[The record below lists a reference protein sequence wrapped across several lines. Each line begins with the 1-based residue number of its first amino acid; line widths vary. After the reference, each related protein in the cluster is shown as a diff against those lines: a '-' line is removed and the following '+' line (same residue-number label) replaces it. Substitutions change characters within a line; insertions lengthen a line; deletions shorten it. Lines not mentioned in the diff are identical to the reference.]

1 MPKKISRASKKR
13 GDRTLVVDIGASGIK
28 ALVLDA
34 AGRPLT
40 VRDRIKTPSP
50 STPGAVLNVIR
61 RLARRQG
68 RFDRVAVGF
77 PGVIRNG
84 VVETA
89 SNLGLDQKWCG
100 FRLAEK
106 LESKLGRPVRVAND
120 ADLQGFGAISGRGVE
135 LVITLGT
142 GFGSALFVDGKLVP
156 NLEVALY
163 PLDGKTYGR
172 MLGEAARKKVGN
184 KKWNKRLSQVIEVLY
199 SVFNYDHLYIG
210 GGNSIKV
217 KQKLPRNVR
226 IVPNTAGLLG
236 GIALWKEYG

>member
-1 MPKKISRASKKR
+1 
-13 GDRTLVVDIGASGIK
+13 VVDIGASGIK

-40 VRDRIKTPSP
+40 VRDRVKTPSP
-50 STPGAVLNVIR
+50 STPGAVLSVIR

-163 PLDGKTYGR
+163 PLGGKTYGR
-172 MLGEAARKKVGN
+172 MLGESARKKVGN

-236 GIALWKEYG
+236 GIALWKE

>member
-1 MPKKISRASKKR
+1 MPKKISRASKR
-13 GDRTLVVDIGASGIK
+13 GGDRTLVVDIGASGIK

-40 VRDRIKTPSP
+40 VRDRIKTSSP
-50 STPGAVLNVIR
+50 STPSAVLSAIG

-142 GFGSALFVDGKLVP
+142 GFGSALFVDGRLVP

-172 MLGEAARKKVGN
+172 MLGESARKKVGN

-199 SVFNYDHLYIG
+199 SVFNFDHLYIG

-236 GIALWKEYG
+236 GIALWKE

>member
-77 PGVIRNG
+77 PSVIRNG

>member
-1 MPKKISRASKKR
+1 MPKKISRASKR
-13 GDRTLVVDIGASGIK
+13 GGDRTLVVDIGASGIK

-40 VRDRIKTPSP
+40 VRERIKTPSP
-50 STPGAVLNVIR
+50 STPSAVLSAIG
-61 RLARRQG
+61 RLVRRQG

-120 ADLQGFGAISGRGVE
+120 ADLIPWTGRLTGGCWASQHGRR
-135 LVITLGT
+135 LG
-142 GFGSALFVDGKLVP
+142 
-156 NLEVALY
+156 
-163 PLDGKTYGR
+163 
-172 MLGEAARKKVGN
+172 
-184 KKWNKRLSQVIEVLY
+184 
-199 SVFNYDHLYIG
+199 
-210 GGNSIKV
+210 IK
-217 KQKLPRNVR
+217 NG
-226 IVPNTAGLLG
+226 TSD
-236 GIALWKEYG
+236 

>member
-1 MPKKISRASKKR
+1 MPKKISRASKR
-13 GDRTLVVDIGASGIK
+13 GGDRTLVVDIGASGIK

-40 VRDRIKTPSP
+40 VRERIKTPSP
-50 STPGAVLNVIR
+50 STPGAVLSVIR
-61 RLARRQG
+61 RMARRQG

-236 GIALWKEYG
+236 GIALWKE

>member
-1 MPKKISRASKKR
+1 MRKKISRASKRR
-13 GDRTLVVDIGASGIK
+13 GDRTLVVDIGGSGIK
-28 ALVLDA
+28 ALVLDG

-40 VRDRIKTPSP
+40 VRERIKTPSP
-50 STPGAVLNVIR
+50 STPRAVLSVIG
-61 RLARRQG
+61 RLAIRQG
-68 RFDRVAVGF
+68 GFERVAVGF

-89 SNLGLDQKWCG
+89 SNLALDQKWCG

-135 LVITLGT
+135 LVLTLGT

-163 PLDGKTYGR
+163 PLNGKTYGR
-172 MLGEAARKKVGN
+172 VLGEAARKKVGN
-184 KKWNKRLSQVIEVLY
+184 KKWNKRLSQVIELLY
-199 SVFNYDHLYIG
+199 HVFNYDHLYIG

-236 GIALWKEYG
+236 GIALWKE